1 LSPLYLCP
9 NSKANRKSPAAIS
22 LQDWLASVFLRFRT
36 LLGWSTEKQNP
47 GQKSLDHVVEMA
59 HLDARLILLPRKLLA
74 NCLRNMEIVL
84 ESQKSV
90 GKGICAFKTIVE
102 AEILLY
108 FFKPIQVRINLS
120 IAKLSFFRSGKNEL

>member
-1 LSPLYLCP
+1 
-9 NSKANRKSPAAIS
+9 
-22 LQDWLASVFLRFRT
+22 
-36 LLGWSTEKQNP
+36 
-47 GQKSLDHVVEMA
+47 
-59 HLDARLILLPRKLLA
+59 LPRKLLA